1 MLPFLVADEAK
12 RAAVLP
18 VWTELASGQ
27 KRCTFLAQLW
37 AATTFRPPPAD
48 PAQRFPERLLILS
61 SAADRLVDP
70 RCSADLARH
79 YGAEHRAHP
88 WAGHDLTT
96 DDGEWVAD
104 AVAGFALQRRGRG
117 AAAGDSP

>member
-1 MLPFLVADEAK
+1 MLSFLVADEAK
-12 RAAVLP
+12 REALLP

-27 KRCTFLAQLW
+27 KRSTFLAQLW
-37 AATTFRPPPAD
+37 AATKFRPPPAD
-48 PAQRFPERLLILS
+48 PAQRFPERLLVLS

-79 YGAEHRAHP
+79 YGAEHRVHP

-104 AVAGFALQRRGRG
+104 AAAAFALQRAPGGG
-117 AAAGDSP
+117 A